1 MVTRDVGCIASDCAR
16 CWSFLGVLCVL
27 GGERFVLFSGYSPAR
42 DQVRHHIVF
51 LDRAILPIEPRR
63 PNFPH
68 TWVEYPATSL
78 EELPERLKGA
88 TIVISS
94 KIPLRGETLA
104 KFPAIRFI
112 AVAGAGV
119 DVFDLD
125 YCRAH
130 GIAVSNVAGY
140 AQHTVPE
147 HAFMLILALKR
158 NLLAYRRDVQRGLW
172 QTAEPF
178 CYIDAPLFDLHG
190 KTIGIV
196 GEGAI
201 GQGTARIARGFD
213 MRVLFAD
220 HPEPKA
226 PGLEYTPLD
235 VVLAESDV
243 LTLHCPLT
251 PATRNLIG
259 EAQLRRMK
267 RNALLINTARGG
279 LVDEPAL
286 LRALQ
291 EGWIAGAGLDV
302 LSVEPPRGG
311 NPLLDLDLP
320 NLIVTPHVAWAGQ

>member
-1 MVTRDVGCIASDCAR
+1 LT
-16 CWSFLGVLCVL
+16 
-27 GGERFVLFSGYSPAR
+27 
-42 DQVRHHIVF
+42 DQVEHIVF
-51 LDRAILPIEPRR
+51 LDRAILPIELRR

-68 TWVEYPATSL
+68 TWEEYPATRL
-78 EELPERLKGA
+78 EELAERLTDA

-104 KFPAIRFI
+104 KFPAVRFV

-119 DVFDLD
+119 DAFDLD

-147 HAFMLILALKR
+147 HAFMLILALMR
-158 NLLAYRRDVQRGLW
+158 NLPAYRRAVQRGLW
-172 QTAEPF
+172 QKAEPF
-178 CYIDAPLFDLHG
+178 CYIDAPLSDLHG

-201 GQGTARIARGFD
+201 GQGAARIARGFE

-235 VVLAESDV
+235 VVLAQSDV
-243 LTLHCPLT
+243 VTLHCPLT
-251 PATRNLIG
+251 PTTRNLIG

-267 RNALLINTARGG
+267 RSALLINTARGG
-279 LVDEPAL
+279 LLDEPAL

-302 LSVEPPRGG
+302 LCVEPPRGG

-320 NLIVTPHVAWAGQ
+320 NLIVTPHVAWASREAMQGFAEQLIGNLEAFVAGAPRNRVA

>member
-1 MVTRDVGCIASDCAR
+1 V
-16 CWSFLGVLCVL
+16 
-27 GGERFVLFSGYSPAR
+27 E
-42 DQVRHHIVF
+42 HIVF
-51 LDRAILPIEPRR
+51 LDRAILPIELR
-63 PNFPH
+63 PPSFPH
-68 TWVEYPATSL
+68 TWVEYPATGL
-78 EELPERLKGA
+78 DELHERLKGA

-104 KFPAIRFI
+104 QFPAVRFI

-147 HAFMLILALKR
+147 HAFMLILALMR

-172 QTAEPF
+172 QKAEPF
-178 CYIDAPLFDLHG
+178 CYMDAPLSDLHG
-190 KTIGIV
+190 KTLGIV

-201 GQGTARIARGFD
+201 GQGAARIARGFS

-220 HPEPKA
+220 HPEPRA

-235 VVLAESDV
+235 VLLAESDV
-243 LTLHCPLT
+243 VSLHCPLT

-267 RNALLINTARGG
+267 RSSMLINTARGG

-302 LSVEPPRGG
+302 LSAEPPRAG
-311 NPLLDLDLP
+311 NPLLDFDLP
-320 NLIVTPHVAWAGQ
+320 NLIVTPHVAWASGEAMRGFAEQLIGNLEAFAAGAPRSRVA